1 MKIGEIA
8 SEGRR
13 RLMDDEQPGISW
25 ENDLKYQME

>member
-1 MKIGEIA
+1 MKKGEIA

-13 RLMDDEQPGISW
+13 KVMDDGQPRIAW